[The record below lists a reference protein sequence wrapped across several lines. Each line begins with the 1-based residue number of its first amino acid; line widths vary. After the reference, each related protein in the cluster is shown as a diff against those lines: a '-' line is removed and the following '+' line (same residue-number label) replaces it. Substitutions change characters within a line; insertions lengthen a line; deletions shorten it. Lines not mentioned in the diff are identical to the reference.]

1 MYVCLCHAVTE
12 RTVRAAARAGKCTAD
27 DVCKR
32 TYAGAS
38 CGTCRT
44 EVERVVAEERQ
55 RTDAMS
61 VPAK

>member
-1 MYVCLCHAVTE
+1 MYVCLCHAVTD
-12 RTVRAAARAGKCTAD
+12 RAVRAAARAGKCTAE

-44 EVERVVAEERQ
+44 DVERVVAEERQ
-55 RTDAMS
+55 HLNAMS